1 MTDRQDITENS
12 RRIARNTVLLYFRMF
27 LLMAVGLF
35 TSRVILHAL
44 GETEL
49 GIYSAVGGA
58 VALFG
63 VLTGSMSSAISR
75 FITYEMGLKES
86 DLGKVFSSAVC
97 IQLMLSA
104 AVVLIAEPLCLW
116 WISHKMVLPPGRIF
130 AARWVLQFSLLSFVI
145 QLISVPYNADI
156 IAHERMDAFAID
168 RLIFY
173 SAMLALVSLL
183 VRIAYG
189 IFCKRHFAEANAEW
203 KPDRKLFGK
212 MFSFAGWNFI
222 GSGSGVLRDY
232 GGNILL
238 NAFFGPVANAA
249 WYYASKINGAVQ
261 KFVTSFTTAINPQ
274 ITKSWAAG
282 ERDYMM
288 RLIFRGSRMS
298 IWLMLLVTL
307 PILFN
312 TSFLTEIWLGKG
324 LVPEGTVIFIQLILI
339 YIMIEAVSYTMVTA
353 MLSTGDIR
361 NYQILVGGLQLLNL
375 PVDWILLKAGAPAYI
390 IFAVASVVAVLCL
403 AARLYMLR
411 KMIGLPA
418 GRFLREVLLR
428 EILVAGIAA
437 IVPYLLSRHLEP
449 GWGSFLISLAATEIW
464 SVGVI
469 WLLGLEHDEKDIL
482 IHKIIRR

>member
-1 MTDRQDITENS
+1 M
-12 RRIARNTVLLYFRMF
+12 
-27 LLMAVGLF
+27 
-35 TSRVILHAL
+35 
-44 GETEL
+44 
-49 GIYSAVGGA
+49 
-58 VALFG
+58 
-63 VLTGSMSSAISR
+63 
-75 FITYEMGLKES
+75 
-86 DLGKVFSSAVC
+86 
-97 IQLMLSA
+97 
-104 AVVLIAEPLCLW
+104 
-116 WISHKMVLPPGRIF
+116 
-130 AARWVLQFSLLSFVI
+130 
-145 QLISVPYNADI
+145 
-156 IAHERMDAFAID
+156 
-168 RLIFY
+168 
-173 SAMLALVSLL
+173 
-183 VRIAYG
+183 
-189 IFCKRHFAEANAEW
+189 
-203 KPDRKLFGK
+203 
-212 MFSFAGWNFI
+212 
-222 GSGSGVLRDY
+222 LRDY